1 MILCDVNILVSAHR
15 TENDRH
21 PEYKSWLEG
30 VLTADAEY
38 GFSDLAL
45 SGFLRLVTNRK
56 VYRTPTP
63 VDVAFDFVE
72 AVRGGAGAV
81 RIHEGPRHWAIFTKL
96 CRDANATANLVP
108 EAYFAALAIEHGC
121 EWVTAD
127 RGFARFPGLRWR
139 HPLDG

>member
-1 MILCDVNILVSAHR
+1 VILCDVSVFVGAHR
-15 TENDRH
+15 PENDRH
-21 PEYKSWLEG
+21 PQYRTWLEG
-30 VLTADAEY
+30 VIAGEAEY

-45 SGFLRLVTNRK
+45 SGFLRLVTNRR

-63 VDVAFDFVE
+63 PDIALDFVG
-72 AVRGGAGAV
+72 AVRDGPGAV
-81 RIHEGPRHWAIFTKL
+81 RIHEGPRHWDILTRL

-108 EAYFAALAIEHGC
+108 DAYFAALAIEHGC